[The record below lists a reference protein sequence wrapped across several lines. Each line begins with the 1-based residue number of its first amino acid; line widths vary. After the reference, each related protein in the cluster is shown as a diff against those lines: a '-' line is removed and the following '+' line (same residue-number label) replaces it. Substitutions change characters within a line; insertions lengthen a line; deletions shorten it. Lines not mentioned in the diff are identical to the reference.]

1 MPATSTMRVTMPAS
15 FLVEG
20 AAGAMALL
28 PLAAALPLAL
38 GLSSVGVAA
47 ILLGE
52 RSLLLMYSD
61 EGSRRTGVA
70 CLMRAIVEAKA
81 WTAVE
86 CLLLS

>member
-15 FLVEG
+15 FLVDG

-28 PLAAALPLAL
+28 LLLATALPLAL
-38 GLSSVGVAA
+38 GFASVGVAA

-52 RSLLLMYSD
+52 RSLLLMYSE

-70 CLMRAIVEAKA
+70 CLMRAIVEAKRGRQWNA
-81 WTAVE
+81 
-86 CLLLS
+86 